1 MRETDNT
8 GKMHDLLSVFLI
20 TLNSGVICVLL
31 SCLYS
36 RGFPLRR
43 LVQTKHYTVLCRSII
58 WKILAVCPRYVPMH
72 NVSTA
77 SSSDKRL
84 QPAGKNNAYTPFT
97 LTVAPL
103 AHVAPLKMRT
113 S

>member
-31 SCLYS
+31 SCLYL

-58 WKILAVCPRYVPMH
+58 WKILAVCPRYVPMQGF
-72 NVSTA
+72 NCIVVI
-77 SSSDKRL
+77 
-84 QPAGKNNAYTPFT
+84 Q
-97 LTVAPL
+97 APTT
-103 AHVAPLKMRT
+103 RWQE
-113 S
+113 